1 MGLDS
6 VKFLNSRFEAW
17 NKTSGICMTV
27 IKESLISNLH
37 DLIEKKFNPVD
48 YKLHQLNLWSIFLVD

>member
-1 MGLDS
+1 
-6 VKFLNSRFEAW
+6 
-17 NKTSGICMTV
+17 MTV

-37 DLIEKKFNPVD
+37 DLIEKKKFNPVD